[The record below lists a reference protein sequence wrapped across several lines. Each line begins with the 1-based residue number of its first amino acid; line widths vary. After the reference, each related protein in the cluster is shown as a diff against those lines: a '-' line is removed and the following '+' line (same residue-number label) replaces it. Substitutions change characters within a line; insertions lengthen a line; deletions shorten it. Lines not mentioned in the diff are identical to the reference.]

1 MAGAGWIGLAAG
13 AVIVAAVWGGLD
25 AGGADAPGPKE
36 DAPVAKAESVT
47 LWTVALMPPL
57 SLGGQ
62 EFHTVRVNGTPG
74 GRGRV
79 ELDPNPVVTDR
90 FGTTIKTGLRAFKP
104 VEVEMAPLA
113 EPTPPGE
120 GAPGGAADGA
130 HGWRLYD
137 LRPVAPA
144 SAWPGKVALRLAV
157 GGAPCGPY
165 RLLVVEGAGG
175 GGEGGGGG
183 AVVRIVTLEGGR

>member
-13 AVIVAAVWGGLD
+13 AVIVAAVWSGLN
-25 AGGADAPGPKE
+25 AGGVDAPGPKKE
-36 DAPVAKAESVT
+36 DAPVANAESVT

-62 EFHTVRVNGTPG
+62 EFHTVRVTGTPG

-79 ELDPNPVVTDR
+79 ELDPNPVVVDR
-90 FGTTIKTGLRAFKP
+90 FGTTIKAGLRAFKP
-104 VEVEMAPLA
+104 VEVEMTPLA
-113 EPTPPGE
+113 DPTPPVAAE
-120 GAPGGAADGA
+120 GAS
-130 HGWRLYD
+130 GWRLYD

-144 SAWPGKVALRLAV
+144 PAWPGKVALRLAV

-165 RLLVVEGAGG
+165 RLLVVGGAGG
-175 GGEGGGGG
+175 EGAGGGGG
-183 AVVRIVTLEGGR
+183 AVVRIVTMEGAR